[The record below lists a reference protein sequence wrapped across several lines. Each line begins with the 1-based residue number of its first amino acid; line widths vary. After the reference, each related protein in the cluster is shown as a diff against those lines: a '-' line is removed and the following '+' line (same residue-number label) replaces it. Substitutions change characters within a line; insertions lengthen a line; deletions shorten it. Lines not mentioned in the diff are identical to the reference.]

1 MSPRKSVDHELTKE
15 MIMDT
20 ARELF
25 AEQGFQHV
33 SMRKIAQSLGY
44 SHGALYYHFKNK
56 AEIFYSLVFLDFSS
70 LNHEIVKVMNSE
82 ADNDQKIRDLLLRFI
97 KFGLDHP
104 NHYEIMFLTRD
115 EEVQSFLQQEPS
127 ESYRQFSEALHQ
139 LSNRTIPI
147 KETWSVFLSLHG
159 FVSVYLRNRQS
170 YSEVEIMA
178 ETHVDVIL
186 RAIVQP

>member
-1 MSPRKSVDHELTKE
+1 MSPRKAVDNELTKE
-15 MIMDT
+15 TIMDT

-56 AEIFYSLVFLDFSS
+56 AEIFYSLVSLDFSL
-70 LNHEIVKVMNSE
+70 LNHEIAKVMNNE
-82 ADNDQKIRDLLLRFI
+82 ADNDQKMRELFLRFI

-139 LSNRTIPI
+139 LSGRTIPI

-159 FVSVYLRNRQS
+159 FVSVYCRNRQS

-186 RAIVQP
+186 RAILQP